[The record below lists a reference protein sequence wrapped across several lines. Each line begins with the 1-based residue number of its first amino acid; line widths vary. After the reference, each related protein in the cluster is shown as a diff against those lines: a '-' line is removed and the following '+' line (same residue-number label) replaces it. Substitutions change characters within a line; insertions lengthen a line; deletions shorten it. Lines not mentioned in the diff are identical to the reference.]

1 MIRAA
6 QLTGPKGRSRLAN
19 PVRDGSAMNPNPDS
33 LRQTV
38 LAAFCLAAMA
48 TVSSGADIRTA
59 YDHLQRGRYAEAAEA
74 ALAIEGEADELAAA
88 ILIYSRALEA
98 QGEYKSALER
108 VDAFLKAEPKNPP
121 VLARRAELLLATGRL
136 KEAEEASEAALQ
148 VDEENGRARLV
159 QARVFVE
166 TGRLKE
172 ADDAYRWFVRMYNR
186 RQPTDAETLMQV
198 AAGATVY
205 ARWHSVSSIFNFVIN
220 TLCPD
225 ALRDNPQSW
234 QAHYASGTL
243 LLEKH
248 NRAQAIPD
256 LKKALTINPR
266 SVEILCSLA
275 DAAVQQHDFDGA
287 RVFVAQALEV
297 QANFPRALQLSADV
311 LLAKGKLSEALRVL
325 EEARKVNPIDQET
338 LGRIAACHYLMDLAE
353 NPGST
358 DARLAGLLKNVDAVE
373 EIALENPTAVEA
385 VIIDVAKRNSAPGEF
400 LTAFARSL
408 ETRRKFVLAETLYLQ
423 AIRVMPQL
431 SEPKTQ
437 LGMLYMQTGRTKEA
451 KQILDDAFDADP
463 YHVRVSNMRKVLDVL
478 GSYDQVTTDHFVIH
492 VDSKADRILGE
503 YMAEYLEEVY
513 AELVRHYGYEPPQRT
528 NFEIY
533 NKAKGQNAHQW
544 FSARMV
550 GLPWIQTI
558 GASTGMMVALAS
570 PNATNQPFNWAR
582 VVKHEFV
589 HVVTL
594 QQTRFN
600 IPHWFTEALA
610 VTSEGT
616 ERPAVWNRLL
626 LERVPKGELASLDE
640 LNQIFVRPK
649 TPLDWQFA
657 YCQSRLYAQYMIEKF
672 GADRIAAMLEAYRKN
687 TSTKAAI
694 PQVFGVSVEE
704 FEKGYRNFL
713 NRIVEDEL
721 GGSALTAPLSLPELE
736 KEYEADNEN
745 PAKIAAY
752 AEGLFN
758 ARRRAQART
767 LATRAIELNPKE
779 PLAAVVLAQL
789 ELLGR
794 DLDDAASYLEAALD
808 ETQPHQKVLGTLAQ
822 VRLMQG
828 DFKDAARLYELGR
841 EKLGIGKTWL
851 PGADEW
857 LKGLAAACIKLGDDE
872 KLRGVLE
879 TVARFE
885 GDNLSVRKKLAQM
898 AVDGGDQV
906 AARKWAQ
913 EALFINVMDSEV
925 HRILLGVYED
935 AGDGKKAA
943 REKRVIAE
951 IEALE
956 DR

>member
-1 MIRAA
+1 MNGSSTIFW
-6 QLTGPKGRSRLAN
+6 RLGVA
-19 PVRDGSAMNPNPDS
+19 
-33 LRQTV
+33 V
-38 LAAFCLAAMA
+38 LCLATIGDESPA
-48 TVSSGADIRTA
+48 ADIKTA
-59 YDHLQRGRYAEAAEA
+59 YDHLQRGRYAEASEA
-74 ALAIEGEADELAAA
+74 ALSVEGEVAELAAA
-88 ILIYSRALEA
+88 MIIHSRALEA
-98 QGEYKSALER
+98 QGDYQKALER
-108 VDAFLKAEPKNPP
+108 IETFLKGEPENAP
-121 VLARRAELLLATGRL
+121 VLTRRAELLLATGKL
-136 KEAEEASEAALQ
+136 AEAEAASTAALKI
-148 VDEENGRARLV
+148 DEENGRARLV

-172 ADDAYRWFVRMYNR
+172 ADEAYRWFVRMYNR
-186 RQPTDAETLMQV
+186 RQPNDAESLLHV

-234 QAHYASGTL
+234 QAYHVSGSL
-243 LLEKH
+243 LLEKY
-248 NRAQAIPD
+248 NRAQSIPD

-266 SVEILCSLA
+266 SVVVLCSLA
-275 DAAVQQHDFDGA
+275 DAAVQKHDFDDVA
-287 RVFVAQALEV
+287 LFVDQALEV
-297 QANFPRALQLSADV
+297 QPNYPRALQLKADV
-311 LLAKGKLSEALRVL
+311 LLAKGKLSDALEVL
-325 EEARKVNPIDQET
+325 EQARAVNPVDQET
-338 LGRIAACHYLMDLAE
+338 LGRIAACHYLIDLPQNPEATDKRLAE
-353 NPGST
+353 
-358 DARLAGLLKNVDAVE
+358 LLKNIDAIE
-373 EIALENPTAVEA
+373 EALPDSPTDVEA
-385 VIIDVAKRNSAPGEF
+385 IVIEVAKRNSAPGEF
-400 LTAFARSL
+400 LSAFAGRL
-408 ETRRKFVLAETLYLQ
+408 ETRRKFLMAEAIYLQ

-437 LGMLYMQTGRTKEA
+437 LGMLYMQTGRTREA
-451 KQILDDAFDADP
+451 KELLDDAFDADP
-463 YHVRVSNMRKVLDVL
+463 YHVRVSNMRKVLGVL
-478 GSYDQVTTDHFVIH
+478 SNYDKVMTDHFVIH

-513 AELVRHYGYEPPQRT
+513 TELVEHYGYEPPQRT

-533 NKAKGQNAHQW
+533 NKAKGQSAHQW

-570 PNATNQPFNWAR
+570 PTATGQPYNWAR

-616 ERPAVWNRLL
+616 ERPAVWNSLL

-657 YCQSRLYAQYMIEKF
+657 YCQSRLYAQHMIEKY
-672 GADRIAAMLEAYRKN
+672 GADKIAGMLEAYRKN
-687 TSTKAAI
+687 TPTKLAI

-704 FEKGYRNFL
+704 FEKGYRDFL
-713 NRIVEDEL
+713 KKIVEEEL
-721 GGSALTAPLSLPELE
+721 GGSAQDAPLSLPELE
-736 KEYEADNEN
+736 KEYEADREN
-745 PAKIAAY
+745 PAKIAAF
-752 AEGLFN
+752 AEAMLN
-758 ARRRAQART
+758 VRRRTQAKE
-767 LATRAIELNPKE
+767 LAERAIELNAKE

-789 ELLGR
+789 QLLGR
-794 DLDDAASYLEAALD
+794 DLDDASSYLEAALD
-808 ETQPHQKVLGTLAQ
+808 EAKPHKQVLGLLAQ

-828 DFKDAARLYELGR
+828 NFKDAARLYELGR
-841 EKLGIGKTWL
+841 EKLGIGKSWL

-857 LKGLAAACIKLGDDE
+857 MKGLAAAYVKLGETD
-872 KLRGVLE
+872 KLRGILE
-879 TVARFE
+879 TVAQFE

-898 AVDGGDQV
+898 ALGRGDQKE
-906 AARKWAQ
+906 AKKWAR
-913 EALFINVMDSEV
+913 EGLFINVMDADV
-925 HRILLGVYED
+925 HQILLGVYDE
-935 AGDGKKAA
+935 AGDEKKAA

-951 IEALE
+951 IESLK
-956 DR
+956 DQ